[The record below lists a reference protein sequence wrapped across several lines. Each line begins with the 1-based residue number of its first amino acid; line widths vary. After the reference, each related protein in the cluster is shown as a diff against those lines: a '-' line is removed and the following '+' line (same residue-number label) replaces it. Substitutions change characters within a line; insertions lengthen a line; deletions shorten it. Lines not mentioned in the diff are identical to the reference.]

1 MPYSCF
7 HKQYV
12 NTLSRVLIKRAVAT
26 GVTDSNIVESDGADI
41 ITKQANC
48 WRLSATLW
56 IKLYELV

>member
-12 NTLSRVLIKRAVAT
+12 NTLSRVLIKRAVTT

-41 ITKQANC
+41 ITKT
-48 WRLSATLW
+48 S
-56 IKLYELV
+56 KLLAIICHAMDKIV